1 MTPSTPKPEGPARRM
16 ARPVVLAFSA
26 ILLTASILLPLE
38 AAAVEFPATIRGATV
53 GTTEAESPATIKE
66 VTDETAIVA
75 SFGKVGGTTADTTT
89 VEPDRSILRVS
100 AEARVEVTPDRA
112 RISFAVETEGE
123 TAREAGEANAR
134 LMDQV
139 VQAVQATDLPGLRT
153 ETTGYALT
161 PRYQPSRA
169 DQPRVIIGYTARNT
183 LQVVVDDVEEV
194 GRLLDVALDAG
205 ANRVQGL
212 HFEVR
217 DPDPHRQE
225 ALREAVSRARAE
237 AETIADALGVRLGD
251 PLEVQVGGAQP
262 VFRTDMQ
269 FARAEMMAMD
279 APTTP
284 VEAGLQTISASVNL
298 HYRIHP

>member
-1 MTPSTPKPEGPARRM
+1 MPVSTPDPTSSMRATTLLGALASLVLVTALFLPADLLAEKPSTDTR
-16 ARPVVLAFSA
+16 S
-26 ILLTASILLPLE
+26 TQ
-38 AAAVEFPATIRGATV
+38 T
-53 GTTEAESPATIKE
+53 
-66 VTDETAIVA
+66 
-75 SFGKVGGTTADTTT
+75 DTTT
-89 VEPDRSILRVS
+89 VDADRSILRVS
-100 AEARVEVTPDRA
+100 AEARVEVAPDRA

-139 VQAVQATDLPGLRT
+139 VRAVEETGVPGLRT
-153 ETTGYALT
+153 ETSGYALT

-183 LQVVVDDVEEV
+183 LQVVMDDVDAV
-194 GRLLDVALDAG
+194 GRLLDVGLEAG

-212 HFEVR
+212 HFEIR
-217 DPDPHRQE
+217 DPEPHRHE
-225 ALREAVSRARAE
+225 ALREAVNRARSE
-237 AETIADALGVRLGD
+237 AETIADALGVRLGS

-284 VEAGLQTISASVNL
+284 VEAGLQTVQASVNIQ
-298 HYRIHP
+298 YRIHP